1 MLKEFLEDILDY
13 LEDNF
18 KYDLAMLV
26 VLVFGICM
34 AYLELENCGENAFML
49 RTVLEDIVSRPQ
61 PAKLNLYRGDMTST
75 AWEEIADAFY
85 VRPDDLKDNIDVHA
99 YLVDGFCK

>member
-34 AYLELENCGENAFML
+34 AYSAMNCIYTYADKKCNNGYTTEQRWEMGDGR
-49 RTVLEDIVSRPQ
+49 RTKR
-61 PAKLNLYRGDMTST
+61 KLY
-75 AWEEIADAFY
+75 
-85 VRPDDLKDNIDVHA
+85 
-99 YLVDGFCK
+99 YLC

>member
-34 AYLELENCGENAFML
+34 AYAAMNGIYTYADKNVI
-49 RTVLEDIVSRPQ
+49 TDIPQSR
-61 PAKLNLYRGDMTST
+61 
-75 AWEEIADAFY
+75 
-85 VRPDDLKDNIDVHA
+85 
-99 YLVDGFCK
+99 DGRWQKN

>member
-26 VLVFGICM
+26 VFVFCICM
-34 AYLELENCGENAFML
+34 AFVPYIFVAYAITML
-49 RTVLEDIVSRPQ
+49 IP
-61 PAKLNLYRGDMTST
+61 KF
-75 AWEEIADAFY
+75 I
-85 VRPDDLKDNIDVHA
+85 
-99 YLVDGFCK
+99 

>member
-18 KYDLAMLV
+18 KYNLAMLV

-34 AYLELENCGENAFML
+34 AYAAMNG
-49 RTVLEDIVSRPQ
+49 
-61 PAKLNLYRGDMTST
+61 
-75 AWEEIADAFY
+75 
-85 VRPDDLKDNIDVHA
+85 
-99 YLVDGFCK
+99 YLHVCR

>member
-26 VLVFGICM
+26 VFVFCICM
-34 AYLELENCGENAFML
+34 AYAAMNGIYMYADKKCNNGYTTEQRWEMAEELKENYG
-49 RTVLEDIVSRPQ
+49 
-61 PAKLNLYRGDMTST
+61 
-75 AWEEIADAFY
+75 IAGWSIM
-85 VRPDDLKDNIDVHA
+85 RMK
-99 YLVDGFCK
+99 